1 MLESERNIL
10 RSEIEKLCTA
20 HNNSRVYLLPILEE
34 IETRFQHVSDFA
46 MQEIARH
53 LDIHPVEVY
62 SIVTFYSFLSSEP
75 KGKFIIRLCQTISC
89 DLAGKSAVAR
99 QLENELGIKFGET
112 TNDGRFTLEWT
123 NCLGMC
129 DQGPAML
136 VNDKVFTSV
145 TPMKVHDIIEACR
158 KHYGA
163 HTLQEKEAH

>member
-10 RSEIEKLCTA
+10 RKEVAKLCEKYG
-20 HNNSRVYLLPILEE
+20 NSRVYLLPILEDLQAK
-34 IETRFQHVSDFA
+34 FQHVSDIA
-46 MQEIARH
+46 MQEVAAH

-62 SIVTFYSFLSSEP
+62 SVVSFYSFLSAHP

-89 DLAGKSAVAR
+89 DLAGKGAVAR

-112 TNDGRFTLEWT
+112 TKDGRFTLEYT

-136 VNDKVFTSV
+136 VNDRVFTNL
-145 TPMKVHDIIEACR
+145 TPMKVHDIIETCR
-158 KHYGA
+158 RHYGA